1 MKKTGNL
8 YQTPRKYSFV
18 NVTAISK
25 RFASIFLLTLPII
38 LNNCSYES
46 IAGQQIIDQ
55 AKVIHEKA
63 LTIDTHVDIPEN
75 GYATETLDPGIDN
88 PKLKCDLVKM
98 NKGGIDGVFL
108 AVYVGQAERNEQG
121 YKNAYESAIAK
132 FEAIHRLTAKMYP
145 DRCQLATSPE
155 DFERIAGTDKKAIMI
170 GIENG
175 YTIGKD
181 LSNIEKFYDLGARYI
196 TLSHNGHNDI
206 CDSCNPRNR
215 LGDKTTEHHGLSE
228 FGKKVVQEMNRLG
241 MIVDVSHISNES
253 FHDVIEVSKAPII
266 ASHSG
271 CAALA
276 DNPRN
281 LDDEQLKRLVKNGG
295 VIHIVALGSFLRPP
309 SSKRR
314 QVIDEIEK
322 QMNNGKIDTSQ
333 FYEKMREINAKYPS
347 SANIET
353 YVDHIEHA
361 IKIAGINH
369 VGIGSDF
376 DGGGGITGF
385 NDHSE
390 ALNVTIE
397 LLRRGHSEEDIYK
410 IWGGNFLRVWREVE
424 KIAQELQKGMTDE
437 RAGN

>member
-1 MKKTGNL
+1 MDKSGNFYRISMKNSLVNTTVFLK
-8 YQTPRKYSFV
+8 KFV
-18 NVTAISK
+18 
-25 RFASIFLLTLPII
+25 SIFLITLPIN
-38 LNNCSYES
+38 LNNCSQQS

-75 GYATETLDPGIDN
+75 GYATEMLDPGINN

-98 NKGGIDGVFL
+98 NQGGIDGVFL
-108 AVYVGQAERNEQG
+108 AVYVGQTERKEQG
-121 YKNAYESAIAK
+121 YKNAYDSAMAK
-132 FEAIHRLTAKMYP
+132 FEAIHRLTDKMYP
-145 DRCQLATSPE
+145 DRCRLAKSPE
-155 DFERIAGTDKKAIMI
+155 DFERIAGSNKKAIMI

-175 YTIGKD
+175 YVIGKD
-181 LSNIEKFYDLGARYI
+181 LSKIERFYDLAARYI

-206 CDSCNPRNR
+206 CDSCNPRER
-215 LGDKTTEHHGLSE
+215 LGDQAAEHNGLSE
-228 FGKKVVQEMNRLG
+228 FGKKVVREMNRIG
-241 MIVDVSHISNES
+241 MMVDVSHISKKS
-253 FHDVIEVSKAPII
+253 FHDVIEVSRAPII

-271 CAALA
+271 CAALV

-281 LDDEQLKRLVKNGG
+281 LDDEQLKQLAENGG
-295 VIHIVALGSFLRPP
+295 VIQIVAVSSFLRPA
-309 SSKRR
+309 SSQRSQTIHDMEK
-314 QVIDEIEK
+314 QLDNGEIEA
-322 QMNNGKIDTSQ
+322 SRLS
-333 FYEKMREINAKYPS
+333 EKTKEINAKYPS
-347 SANIET
+347 STNVET

-376 DGGGGITGF
+376 DGGGGIPGF

-397 LLRRGHSEEDIYK
+397 LLKRGHSEEDIFK
-410 IWGGNFLRVWREVE
+410 IWGGNLLRVWGDVE
-424 KIAQELQKGMTDE
+424 KVAQELQKGTTDE